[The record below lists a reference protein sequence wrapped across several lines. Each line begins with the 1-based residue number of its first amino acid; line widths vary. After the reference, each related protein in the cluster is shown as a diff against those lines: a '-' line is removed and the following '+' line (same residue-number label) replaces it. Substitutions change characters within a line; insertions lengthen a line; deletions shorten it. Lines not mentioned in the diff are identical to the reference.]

1 MKKYLLIL
9 VVPSLLLSA
18 ECIID
23 YKMMWSIADNEHHKK
38 RAVGY
43 PYLISF
49 NKKSDRHK
57 LKPEHKK
64 LLLDNRTLDCKSQG
78 LCTEIASYMITQKK
92 VTNMDM
98 GPFQVCYKF
107 HDKNMALR
115 SFFSLKESFVYAKR
129 FAQSL
134 VNRHG
139 CSWQALARY
148 HSATKKHNT
157 RYVKDLKH
165 AYYNN

>member
-1 MKKYLLIL
+1 MKKYLLALI
-9 VVPSLLLSA
+9 VPALLNSA
-18 ECIID
+18 ECSID
-23 YKMMWSIADNEHHKK
+23 YKMMWSIADNEHHNK
-38 RAVGY
+38 RDVGY

-49 NKKSDRHK
+49 NKQSDRLK
-57 LKPEHKK
+57 LKPEHRR
-64 LLLDNRTLDCKSQG
+64 LMLDKRTLDCRNQS
-78 LCTEIASYMITQKK
+78 LCTEIASYMISTKR

-107 HDKNMALR
+107 HGKKMALHN
-115 SFFSLKESFVYAKR
+115 FFSLKESFVYAKS

-148 HSATKKHNT
+148 HSATPKYNT
-157 RYVKDLKH
+157 RYARRLKH
-165 AYYNN
+165 VYYSN